1 MRRNDMMQR
10 MSEVATRAGEPIRK
24 QPLLE
29 LCGENRLLVEHHMG
43 IGEYSAE
50 KVQVNVKFGCVSVS
64 GTNLELCCMTAEQL
78 VITGNIETVALKKER
93 PQ

>member
-1 MRRNDMMQR
+1 MRRNDMIQR
-10 MSEVATRAGEPIRK
+10 MTEVATRSGEPVRK

-29 LCGENRLLVEHHMG
+29 VCGENRILIEHHMG

-50 KVQVNVKFGCVSVS
+50 RVQVNVKFGSVCVS

-78 VITGNIETVALKKER
+78 VITGNIEIVALRKER
-93 PQ
+93 PK